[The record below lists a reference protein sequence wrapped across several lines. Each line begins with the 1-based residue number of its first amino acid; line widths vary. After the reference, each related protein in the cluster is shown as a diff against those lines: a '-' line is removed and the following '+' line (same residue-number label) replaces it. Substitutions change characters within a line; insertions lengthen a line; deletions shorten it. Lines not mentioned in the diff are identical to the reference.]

1 MKNTMKNRIPI
12 IIDCDPGHDDAIAL
26 IMAFASEKL
35 KVLGVSVSA
44 GNQTI
49 EKTYTNARK
58 IISFLGKAPPL
69 AKGASYPLVRRLEVA
84 PSVHGESGL
93 DGHVLPETDY
103 TGVQESAWELH
114 RRLISESPEPVT
126 FVATGPLT
134 NLAILLLAYPEVKN
148 NLKQICLMGGGID
161 HGNWSSAAEF
171 NILVDPEAAHIVFSC
186 GVPIVMCGLDV
197 TEKAMIFADEI
208 EKLRK
213 SEKRVAVLVAQ
224 LLDFFGRFHTDLGFG
239 GAPIHDACTIA
250 YLIKPELF
258 KVCDYHVVIE
268 TQGKYTAGMT
278 LADKRVNNSKPQPNV
293 TACMGVDREG
303 FVRLLEEC
311 CLSYM

>member
-1 MKNTMKNRIPI
+1 MDNKIPI

-44 GNQTI
+44 GNQTV

-93 DGHVLPETDY
+93 DGPVLPETDF
-103 TGVQESAWELH
+103 TGVPESAWELH
-114 RRLISESPEPVT
+114 RRLISESSEPVT
-126 FVATGPLT
+126 FVVTGPLT
-134 NLAILLLAYPEVKN
+134 NLAILLLAYPDVKK

-186 GVPIVMCGLDV
+186 GIPIVMCGLDV
-197 TEKAMIFADEI
+197 TEKAMIFSEEI
-208 EKLRK
+208 ERLRK
-213 SEKRVAVLVAQ
+213 SEKRVAVLVAE
-224 LLDFFGRFHTDLGFG
+224 LLDFFGRFHSDLGFE

-258 KVCDYHVVIE
+258 KVCDYYVVIE

-278 LADKRVNNSKPQPNV
+278 LADKRVNNNRPEPNV
-293 TACMGVDREG
+293 TACMDIDREG
-303 FVRLLEEC
+303 FVRLLEQC
-311 CLSYM
+311 CMAYT